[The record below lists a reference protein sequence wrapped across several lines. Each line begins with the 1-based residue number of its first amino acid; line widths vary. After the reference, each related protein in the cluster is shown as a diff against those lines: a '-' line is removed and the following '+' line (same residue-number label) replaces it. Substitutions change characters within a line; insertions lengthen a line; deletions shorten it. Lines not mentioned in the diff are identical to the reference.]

1 MFFSKMHGLG
11 NDFMV
16 INNITQKIVNITPAL
31 IRNLSNRNLG
41 IGFDQLLLVNQSK
54 DPTIDFY
61 YRIFNADGSE
71 VEQCGNGA
79 RCFAYFVYL
88 KGLTKKKKIS
98 VRTKKTH
105 MILEILGNNQIKVN
119 MGEPIFNLSLIP
131 CEWTVQK
138 NYYSIKI
145 FDKNLKFGIVSMGN
159 PHCVTIVKNLSTYEV
174 ESIGSLVSNNVV
186 FPNKIN
192 VGFMEIV
199 NNSQINLRVYERGI
213 GETKACGSGA
223 CAAVATGIYNKL
235 LSEQVKVSL
244 SGGDLYITWKGLGND
259 MYMTGPA
266 THVYDGYIFL

>member
-16 INNITQKIVNITPAL
+16 IDNITQKMVNFTPAL

-41 IGFDQLLLVNQSK
+41 IGFDQLLLINQSN

-71 VEQCGNGA
+71 VEQCGNGV

-105 MILEILGNNQIKVN
+105 MILEILENNQIKVN
-119 MGEPIFNLSLIP
+119 MGEPVFDLALIP
-131 CEWTVQK
+131 CQWTVQK
-138 NYYSIKI
+138 KFYTIKI
-145 FDKNLKFGIVSMGN
+145 FDKNLPFGIVSMGN
-159 PHCVTIVKNLSTYEV
+159 PHCVTIVKNLSAYEV
-174 ESIGSLVSNNVV
+174 ESIGSSVSNNVI

-192 VGFMEIV
+192 VGFMEII
-199 NNSQINLRVYERGI
+199 NSDNINLRVYERGV

-223 CAAVATGIYNKL
+223 CAAVAIGIYNKL

-244 SGGDLYITWKGLGND
+244 SGGNLYITWKGSGNN
-259 MYMTGPA
+259 MYMIGSA

>member
-1 MFFSKMHGLG
+1 MHGLG

-16 INNITQKIVNITPAL
+16 IDNITQKMVNLTPAL
-31 IRNLSNRNLG
+31 IHNLSNRNLG
-41 IGFDQLLLVNQSK
+41 IGFDQLLLINQSN
-54 DPTIDFY
+54 DPTVDFY

-71 VEQCGNGA
+71 VEQCGNGV

-105 MILEILGNNQIKVN
+105 MILEILGNKQIKVN
-119 MGEPIFNLSLIP
+119 MGEPIFNIALIP
-131 CEWTVQK
+131 CKWTVQK
-138 NYYSIKI
+138 NFYAIKI
-145 FDKNLKFGIVSMGN
+145 FDKNLLFGIVSMGN
-159 PHCVTIVKNLSTYEV
+159 PHCVTIVKNLFTYEV
-174 ESIGSLVSNNVV
+174 ESIGSSVSNNVI

-199 NNSQINLRVYERGI
+199 NSDNVNLRVYERGI

-223 CAAVATGIYNKL
+223 CAAVAIGIYNKL

-244 SGGDLYITWKGLGND
+244 PGGSLYITWKGSGNN
-259 MYMTGPA
+259 MYMTGSA